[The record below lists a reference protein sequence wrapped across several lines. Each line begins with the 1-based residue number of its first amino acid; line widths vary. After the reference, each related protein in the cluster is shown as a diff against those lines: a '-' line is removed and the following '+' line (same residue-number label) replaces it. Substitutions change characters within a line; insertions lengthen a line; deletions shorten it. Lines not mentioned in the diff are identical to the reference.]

1 MNQYLKLFLTFAKV
15 GVTTFGGGY
24 AMLPVFQRE
33 LVDHHGWI
41 TEGDLNDYFAVAQC
55 TPGVI
60 AVNTATFTGYRVAG
74 NLGGIVATLGLC
86 VPSIAI
92 IVIVAAFLSNFAEI
106 PAVGYALAGI
116 RACVCAI
123 MIPVGIRLARNSI
136 IDWVSG
142 LIFIATVVLAA
153 FVGLSPVIVVIFA
166 GVCGYAVRTL
176 RDRRK

>member
-92 IVIVAAFLSNFAEI
+92 IVIVAAFLSNFADI

-116 RACVCAI
+116 RAGVCAI
-123 MIPVGIRLARNSI
+123 MIPVVIRLARNSI